1 MRHRPPYRLAVF
13 DFDGTLADTFASFTH
28 LVNRL
33 ADEFGFARIE
43 EHELDRLRRKDPVA
57 VMKRLG
63 IPTWKLPSIAHRMRK
78 LLASEAHTIAL
89 FDGARA
95 CLQTLH
101 EQNVKIAIVSSNAE
115 PTIRSV
121 LGPDL
126 ATVIDRFEC
135 GASLWGKPSKLRKVL
150 RTTGIEGTHAIYI
163 GDEIRD
169 AQAARTTDMAFG
181 AVSWGYTPLDALLP
195 HEPNEVFASFDEIP
209 PKLTS
214 V

>member
-78 LLASEAHTIAL
+78 PLASEAHTIAL

-101 EQNVKIAIVSSNAE
+101 EQNVK
-115 PTIRSV
+115 
-121 LGPDL
+121 
-126 ATVIDRFEC
+126 
-135 GASLWGKPSKLRKVL
+135 
-150 RTTGIEGTHAIYI
+150 
-163 GDEIRD
+163 
-169 AQAARTTDMAFG
+169 
-181 AVSWGYTPLDALLP
+181 
-195 HEPNEVFASFDEIP
+195 
-209 PKLTS
+209 
-214 V
+214 